1 MTALGV
7 IDLRRSHGYCTK
19 CDLPCFAAD
28 GLLGIDGF
36 MTVRARSMACLA
48 GLNEPFRKAD
58 TLLTAL
64 AGWHVCA
71 ENIRKCC
78 HQGAADARER
88 RDELDGLPEKFDQ
101 AQGQDREAHLD
112 AGKVNT
118 PDGWRDIKLVVFA
131 CRERG
136 ESSTSADYEQRD
148 LPAPSVRSVVAEV
161 EEARA
166 FGPRCKAEAER
177 LGVVETSAREAG
189 RSRTVDTSAPKVGG
203 LSVLGDGAEWIWN
216 LADQQFA
223 GAAQLLDVY
232 HGVEKLAEAGREEFG
247 QGTAALEQW
256 LDEARGKLVADG
268 YDGVCEALMRP
279 PAGEVEGV
287 GAGVGE
293 DERRPR
299 EMMGGVEAAAVL
311 NYFCG
316 HQVRLGYA
324 GRLCKGQVIG
334 SGLVEGTIKQRVNVR
349 MKRGSA
355 RWLPEHA
362 GPFVE
367 LMAMADTIEW
377 SEFWA
382 LMAL

>member
-1 MTALGV
+1 MTALGLL
-7 IDLRRSHGYCTK
+7 DLRRSHGYCSA
-19 CDLPCFAAD
+19 CHLPSFAAD

-36 MTVRARSMACLA
+36 LTIRAKSMACLA
-48 GLNEPFRKAD
+48 GVNDPFRKAD
-58 TLLTAL
+58 TLLAAL
-64 AGWHVCA
+64 AGWRVCA
-71 ENIRKCC
+71 ETLRRCC
-78 HQGAADARER
+78 HDTAADARER
-88 RDELDGLPEKFDQ
+88 RNELGGLPEKFEE
-101 AQGQDREAHLD
+101 ARGQDREAHID

-118 PDGWRDIKLVVFA
+118 PNGWRDIKLVVFA

-148 LPAPSVRSVVAEV
+148 LPSPSIRSVIAEV
-161 EEARA
+161 EEASA
-166 FGPRCKAEAER
+166 FGLRCKAEAER
-177 LGVVETSAREAG
+177 LGVVDASAQTTER
-189 RSRTVDTSAPKVGG
+189 

-247 QGTAALEQW
+247 QGTAALSQW

-268 YDGVCEALMRP
+268 YIGVCEALMRP
-279 PAGEVEGV
+279 AASEAEGV
-287 GAGVGE
+287 GASVDGN
-293 DERRPR
+293 EREQPC
-299 EMMGGVEAAAVL
+299 EMMGGEVAAAVL

-316 HQVRLGYA
+316 HQIRLGYA
-324 GRLCKGQVIG
+324 GRLHEGRVIG

-367 LMAMADTIEW
+367 LMAMADTPEW
-377 SEFWA
+377 SEFWN
-382 LMAL
+382 LMVL